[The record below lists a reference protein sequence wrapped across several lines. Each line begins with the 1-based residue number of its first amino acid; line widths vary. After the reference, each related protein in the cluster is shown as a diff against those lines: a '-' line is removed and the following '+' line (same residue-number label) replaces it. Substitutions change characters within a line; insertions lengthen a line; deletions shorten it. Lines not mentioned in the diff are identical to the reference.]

1 MTMKKKPRNYKKE
14 YANYQG
20 TAEQK
25 KNRATRN
32 AARNTMKAKG
42 VVSTGDGKHVNHK
55 TPISRGG
62 GNSPSNLSVKKES
75 TNSSYPR
82 TRSGAMK
89 KAKRGGTI
97 RGRKK

>member
-25 KNRATRN
+25 KNRAVRN

-42 VVSTGDGKHVNHK
+42 AVSTGDGKHVNHK
-55 TPISRGG
+55 TPISKGG
-62 GNSPSNLSVKKES
+62 GNSPSNLTVKKES

-89 KAKRGGTI
+89 TAKRGGVM
-97 RGRKK
+97 RGRKR

>member
-1 MTMKKKPRNYKKE
+1 MPKKRNYKKE

-32 AARNTMKAKG
+32 AARNTLKAQGRVAK
-42 VVSTGDGKHVNHK
+42 GDGKHVNHK

-89 KAKRGGTI
+89 KVKRGGTI
-97 RGRKK
+97 RGRKR

>member
-1 MTMKKKPRNYKKE
+1 MKKKPRNYKKA

-20 TAEQK
+20 TAEQMK
-25 KNRATRN
+25 HRATRN
-32 AARNTMKAKG
+32 AARNTLKPKG
-42 VVSTGDGKHVNHK
+42 EVSTGDGKHLNHT
-55 TPISRGG
+55 TPISTGPA
-62 GNSPSNLSVKKES
+62 NSPSNLSVKKES
-75 TNSSYPR
+75 ANSSYPR

>member
-1 MTMKKKPRNYKKE
+1 MIMKKKPRNYKKE

-20 TAEQK
+20 TAKQK
-25 KNRATRN
+25 KNRAVRN

-55 TPISRGG
+55 TPISKGG
-62 GNSPSNLSVKKES
+62 GNAPGNLSVKKES

-82 TRSGAMK
+82 TRKGAMK
-89 KAKRGGTI
+89 TAKKGGRVT
-97 RGRKK
+97 GRKR

>member
-1 MTMKKKPRNYKKE
+1 MSTKKRNYKKE

-25 KNRATRN
+25 KNRAVRN

-55 TPISRGG
+55 TPISKGG
-62 GNSPSNLSVKKES
+62 GNAPSNLSVKKER

-82 TRSGAMK
+82 TKAGAMK
-89 KAKRGGTI
+89 TAKRGGTI
-97 RGRKK
+97 RGRKR

>member
-1 MTMKKKPRNYKKE
+1 MPKKRNYKKE

-32 AARNTMKAKG
+32 AARNTLKAQGRVAK
-42 VVSTGDGKHVNHK
+42 GDGKHVNHK

>member
-1 MTMKKKPRNYKKE
+1 MTTKKRNYKKE
-14 YANYQG
+14 YANHQG

-32 AARNTMKAKG
+32 AARNTLKAQGRVAK
-42 VVSTGDGKHVNHK
+42 GDGKHVNHK

>member
-1 MTMKKKPRNYKKE
+1 MKKKPRNYKKE

-32 AARNTMKAKG
+32 AARNTLKAQGRVAK
-42 VVSTGDGKHVNHK
+42 GDGKHVNHK

-75 TNSSYPR
+75 TTPSYPR

-89 KAKRGGTI
+89 KAKRGGAI
-97 RGRKK
+97 RGRKR

>member
-1 MTMKKKPRNYKKE
+1 MPTKKRNYKKE

-25 KNRATRN
+25 KNRAVRN

-42 VVSTGDGKHVNHK
+42 AVSTGDGKHVNHK

-62 GNSPSNLSVKKES
+62 GNSPSNLTVKKES

-89 KAKRGGTI
+89 TAKRGGVM
-97 RGRKK
+97 RGRKR

>member
-1 MTMKKKPRNYKKE
+1 MTKKRNYKKE

-25 KNRATRN
+25 KNRAVRN

-42 VVSTGDGKHVNHK
+42 AVSTGDGKHVNHK

-62 GNSPSNLSVKKES
+62 GNSPSNLTVKKES

-89 KAKRGGTI
+89 TAKRGGVM
-97 RGRKK
+97 RGRKR